1 MNKKSDKSS
10 DSPSDKPSSESIAK
24 KIRKNLPKS
33 KELKNTTGNL
43 KQVGGKKYFMTPT
56 DCC

>member
-1 MNKKSDKSS
+1 MTKKDN
-10 DSPSDKPSSESIAK
+10 KPSAKETTETSNK
-24 KIRKNLPKS
+24 KIRKTLPKT
-33 KELKNTTGNL
+33 KELKNTVGNL

>member
-1 MNKKSDKSS
+1 MTQKNNDKR
-10 DSPSDKPSSESIAK
+10 KPSTSSAAEK
-24 KIRKNLPKS
+24 TEKVRKALPKT
-33 KELKNTTGNL
+33 KELKNTSNL